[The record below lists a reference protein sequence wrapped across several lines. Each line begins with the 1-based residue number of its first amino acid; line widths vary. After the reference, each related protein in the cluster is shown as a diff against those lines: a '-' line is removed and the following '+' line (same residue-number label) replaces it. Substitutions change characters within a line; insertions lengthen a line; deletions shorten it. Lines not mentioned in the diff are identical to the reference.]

1 MGPRQLMLAVRTD
14 AGLDSYLE
22 PARRG
27 LSPDEMD

>member
-14 AGLDSYLE
+14 AGFGSHLE
-22 PARRG
+22 PAQRG